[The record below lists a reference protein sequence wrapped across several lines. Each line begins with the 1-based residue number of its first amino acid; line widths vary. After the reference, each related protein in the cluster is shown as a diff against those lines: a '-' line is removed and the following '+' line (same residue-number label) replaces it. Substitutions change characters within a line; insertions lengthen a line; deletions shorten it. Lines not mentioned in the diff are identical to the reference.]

1 MVPFIKDDNGTMVAM
16 APPSC
21 SCRLERINLGKHAL
35 LIIFIMLSGVIL
47 SGIGTALYNAKKEKE
62 AEIERLEFIE
72 RAEEERRLLNP
83 EDEIQEI
90 LDSCNLT
97 GQSNS
102 PLKQRVQTFSLN
114 NM

>member
-35 LIIFIMLSGVIL
+35 LIIFSRINWIEFALHLFKVMLSGVIL

-62 AEIERLEFIE
+62 AEIERLE
-72 RAEEERRLLNP
+72 L
-83 EDEIQEI
+83 
-90 LDSCNLT
+90 
-97 GQSNS
+97 
-102 PLKQRVQTFSLN
+102 
-114 NM
+114 